1 MLTSFKQILTN
12 WTCYTVYKRYLE
24 YARKSYCL
32 KLVAHWE
39 HELSSLLCPPLSLT
53 TLKFLGKAGHT
64 QSTAHTPALTLMA
77 PGGPD
82 AGDVIWWVVPR
93 LFHIFKV
100 DGNFCLE
107 QNVKIIFL
115 TSSFSFSQIKIL
127 RKYREIYFIEKERLK
142 MRTPLGS
149 QKNSNG
155 FR

>member
-1 MLTSFKQILTN
+1 MLTPFKQILTN
-12 WTCYTVYKRYLE
+12 RTCYTVYKCYLE
-24 YARKSYCL
+24 YVRKSYCL

-53 TLKFLGKAGHT
+53 TLKFLGKAGHA

-77 PGGPD
+77 PRGPD
-82 AGDVIWWVVPR
+82 GDVIWWVVPR
-93 LFHIFKV
+93 LFPHFQGWWK
-100 DGNFCLE
+100 FCLE
-107 QNVKIIFL
+107 QNVTIIFL